1 MEKLTFEKWRQFH
14 SSGFSKA
21 VRFWVDGKEV
31 YLKLLI
37 KKEEEEVYF
46 KTAKE
51 NF

>member
-14 SSGFSKA
+14 SSGFSKLSG
-21 VRFWVDGKEV
+21 FELTQKK
-31 YLKLLI
+31 YILKLLI
-37 KKEEEEVYF
+37 KKEEEVFF